1 MRYMIRNQLRSWTSR
16 VFLGGDRL
24 HGRVASMCLHGDRF
38 LNTVEDEIAVPR
50 SNSTVLDRELDRDSK
65 TDLIVPGTILVS
77 PT

>member
-1 MRYMIRNQLRSWTSR
+1 MIRNQLRSWTSR

-24 HGRVASMCLHGDRF
+24 DWRVVSKCLHGDRF
-38 LNTVEDEIAVPR
+38 LSTVEDHEIAVRR
-50 SNSTVLDRELDRDSK
+50 SNSTFLGRGELDRDSK